1 MGEARTARHR
11 LPLIAAA
18 LALLVAASAF
28 LFASRNH
35 AEPAPAFEAPRS
47 SGAIPAAAASPPED
61 GQWTMPSKN
70 PASTRYSGL
79 NEIRRENAGQ
89 LKEVFSF
96 DTMNRK
102 GQEAAPIVVGSM
114 MYLTTPYP
122 NQIWALDL
130 ANGGKPKWVF
140 RPHPEKASQGVAC
153 CDVVNRGAMYA
164 NGHLYFTTLDG
175 NVFAIDAG
183 DGHQIWRT
191 KLAEI
196 AKGETITMSPLVVE
210 GKVLVG
216 NAGGEMGVRGWLIAL
231 DEGSGA
237 IAWKAWSTGPDKDV
251 LIGPNFKPWYAAD
264 RGQDLGTKTWPAEAW
279 KIGGGTTWGWIAYDP
294 AMKTLFYG
302 TGNPGPWNPVQ
313 RPGDNKWT
321 TGVFARDIATGE
333 AKWYYQS
340 SPHDLFDHDDI
351 NEQILLD
358 MPIAGK
364 MTPVLVRP
372 GRNGYMYVIDR
383 RTGQVYSADPYS
395 YINSMSGVDLK
406 TGRLQMVKDKEPRE
420 GRVVRNICPTASG
433 AKDWNPSAFSPRTGL
448 LYVPHEN
455 ICMDEGVMQANYIAG
470 TPYVGAD
477 VKMYGGPGGNR
488 GVLTAWDP
496 VRRRPVWEVKEDLPL
511 WSGALATAGDLVFY
525 GTMDGW
531 FKAYDAVKGRLVWR
545 VHLDSGIISQ
555 PVTYRGPDGHQYV
568 AVLTGVGG
576 WSGAIVSAQLDRR
589 DGSAA
594 LGFANAMKDL
604 PDKTQPGGRLHV
616 FALPH

>member
-1 MGEARTARHR
+1 MDEARTARHR

-18 LALLVAASAF
+18 IALLVAASAF

-35 AEPAPAFEAPRS
+35 AQPAPAFEAPRS

-70 PASTRYSGL
+70 PAATRYSGL
-79 NEIRRENAGQ
+79 DEIRRENAGQ

-175 NVFAIDAG
+175 NVFAIDAK

-191 KLAEI
+191 KLADI
-196 AKGETITMSPLVVE
+196 SKGETITMSPLVVE

-231 DEGSGA
+231 DEGSGK

-251 LIGPNFKPWYAAD
+251 LIGPNFKPWYASD
-264 RGQDLGTKTWPAEAW
+264 RGTDLGVHSWPADAW
-279 KIGGGTTWGWIAYDP
+279 KIGGGTTWGWVAYDP
-294 AMKTLFYG
+294 ALKSIFYG
-302 TGNPGPWNPVQ
+302 TGNPGPWNATQ

-351 NEQILLD
+351 NESVLLD

-364 MTPVLVRP
+364 MRPVLLHP

-383 RTGQVYSADPYS
+383 QTGQVYSADPFG
-395 YINSMSGVDLK
+395 YINAMDGVDLK
-406 TGRLQMVKDKEPRE
+406 TGRLRMVQEKEPRE

-470 TPYVGAD
+470 TPYVGSD
-477 VKMYGGPGGNR
+477 VKMYAGPGGNR
-488 GVLTAWDP
+488 GVFTAWDP
-496 VRRRPVWEVKEDLPL
+496 VRRKPVWEVKEDLPL

-576 WSGAIVSAQLDRR
+576 WAGAIVSAQLDKR

-594 LGFANAMKDL
+594 LGMVNAMKDL

>member
-11 LPLIAAA
+11 LPLIAAV
-18 LALLVAASAF
+18 LALLLAASAF

-35 AEPAPAFEAPRS
+35 AQPAAAFEAPRS

-79 NEIRRENAGQ
+79 DEIRRENAGQ

-114 MYLTTPYP
+114 MYITTPYP

-183 DGHQIWRT
+183 DGHQVWRT
-191 KLAEI
+191 KLADI

-251 LIGPNFKPWYAAD
+251 LIGPDFKPWYAAD

-302 TGNPGPWNPVQ
+302 TGNPGPWNPTQ

-364 MTPVLVRP
+364 MTPVMIRP
-372 GRNGYMYVIDR
+372 ARNGYMYVIDR
-383 RTGQVYSADPYS
+383 RTGQVYSADPYG
-395 YINSMSGVDLK
+395 YINSMSGVDLR
-406 TGRLQMVKDKEPRE
+406 TGRLQMVKDKEPKE

-470 TPYVGAD
+470 TPYVGSD
-477 VKMYGGPGGNR
+477 VKMYAGPGGNR
-488 GVLTAWDP
+488 GVFTAWDP

-576 WSGAIVSAQLDRR
+576 WAGAIVSAQLDKR

-594 LGFANAMKDL
+594 LGMVNAMKDL

>member
-1 MGEARTARHR
+1 MLESRAGHR
-11 LPLIAAA
+11 RLSVIGI
-18 LALLVAASAF
+18 ALLLLLAASGF
-28 LFASRNH
+28 LFAVRNH
-35 AEPAPAFEAPRS
+35 AQPAPTFEAPHS
-47 SGAIPAAAASPPED
+47 SGAVPAAAASPPED

-70 PASTRYSGL
+70 PAATRYSGL
-79 NEIRRENAGQ
+79 DEIKRENAGQ
-89 LKEVFSF
+89 LKLAFTF
-96 DTMNRK
+96 DTLNRK
-102 GQEAAPIVVGSM
+102 GQEAAPIVVGAM

-130 ANGGKPKWVF
+130 ANGGKAKWVF

-164 NGHLYFTTLDG
+164 NGRLYFTTLDG
-175 NVFAIDAG
+175 NVFAIDAK
-183 DGHQIWRT
+183 DGHQVWRAR
-191 KLAEI
+191 LADI
-196 AKGETITMSPLVVE
+196 SKGETITMSPLVVE

-216 NAGGEMGVRGWLIAL
+216 NAGGEMGVRGWLTAL
-231 DEGSGA
+231 DEGSGKV
-237 IAWKAWSTGPDKDV
+237 AWRAFSTGPDTDV
-251 LIGPNFKPWYAAD
+251 LIGPNFKPWYASD
-264 RGQDLGTKTWPAEAW
+264 RGTDLGVHSWPAEAW
-279 KIGGGTTWGWIAYDP
+279 KIGGGTTWGWVAYDP
-294 AMKTLFYG
+294 ALKSVFYG
-302 TGNPGPWNPVQ
+302 TGNPGPWNPTQ

-321 TGVFARDIATGE
+321 TGIFARDVATGE

-351 NEQILLD
+351 NESILLD
-358 MPIAGK
+358 MPVRGK
-364 MTPVLVRP
+364 MRPVLVHP

-383 RTGQVYSADPYS
+383 QTGQVYSADPYG
-395 YINSMSGVDLK
+395 YINAMNGVDLK
-406 TGRLQMVKDKEPRE
+406 TGRLQMVRDKEPKE

-455 ICMDEGVMQANYIAG
+455 MCMDEGVMQANYIAG
-470 TPYVGAD
+470 TPYVGSD
-477 VKMYGGPGGNR
+477 VKMYAGPGGYR
-488 GVLTAWDP
+488 GVFTAWDP
-496 VRRRPVWEVKEDLPL
+496 VRRKPAWEVHEDLPL

-531 FKAYDAVKGRLVWR
+531 FKAYDAVKGQLLWK

-555 PVTYRGPDGHQYV
+555 PVAYRGPDGHQYV

-576 WSGAIVSAQLDRR
+576 WAGAIVSAGLDKR

-594 LGFANAMKDL
+594 LGMVNAMKDL
-604 PDKTQPGGRLHV
+604 PEKTQPGGRLYV

>member
-11 LPLIAAA
+11 LPLIAAV
-18 LALLVAASAF
+18 LALLLAASAF
-28 LFASRNH
+28 LFASRNQ
-35 AEPAPAFEAPRS
+35 AQPAPAFEAPRS

-79 NEIRRENAGQ
+79 DEIRRENAGQ

-114 MYLTTPYP
+114 MYITTPYP

-191 KLAEI
+191 KLADI
-196 AKGETITMSPLVVE
+196 SKGETITMSPLVVE

-237 IAWKAWSTGPDKDV
+237 TAWKAWSTGPDKDV

-294 AMKTLFYG
+294 ALKTLFYG
-302 TGNPGPWNPVQ
+302 TGNPGPWNPTQ

-364 MTPVLVRP
+364 MTPVMIRP
-372 GRNGYMYVIDR
+372 ARNGYMYVIDR
-383 RTGQVYSADPYS
+383 RTGQVYSADPFG

-406 TGRLQMVKDKEPRE
+406 TGRLQMVKDKEPKE

-470 TPYVGAD
+470 TPYVGSD

-488 GVLTAWDP
+488 GVFTAWDP
-496 VRRRPVWEVKEDLPL
+496 VRRRPVWEIKEDLPL

-576 WSGAIVSAQLDRR
+576 WAGAIVSAQLDKR

-594 LGFANAMKDL
+594 LGMVNAMKDL

>member
-18 LALLVAASAF
+18 IALPLGASAF
-28 LFASRNH
+28 LFATRNH
-35 AEPAPAFEAPRS
+35 AQPAPVFAAPHPT
-47 SGAIPAAAASPPED
+47 GAVPAAAASPAED

-70 PASTRYSGL
+70 PAATRYSGL
-79 NEIRRENAGQ
+79 DEIRRENVGQ
-89 LKEVFSF
+89 LKTVFSF
-96 DTMNRK
+96 DTQNRK

-114 MYLTTPYP
+114 MYVTTPYP

-140 RPHPEKASQGVAC
+140 RPHPDKMSQGVAC

-164 NGHLYFTTLDG
+164 NGRIYFTTLDG
-175 NVFAIDAG
+175 NVFAIDAR
-183 DGHQIWRT
+183 DGHQVWRS
-191 KLAEI
+191 KI
-196 AKGETITMSPLVVE
+196 ADIARGETITMSPLVVE

-216 NAGGEMGVRGWLIAL
+216 NSGGEMGVRGWLTAL

-237 IAWKAWSTGPDKDV
+237 IAWRAYSTGPDKDV
-251 LIGPNFKPWYAAD
+251 LIGPGFKPWYASD
-264 RGQDLGTKTWPAEAW
+264 RGTDLGVHTWPAEAW
-279 KIGGGTTWGWIAYDP
+279 KIGGGTTWGWVAYDP
-294 AMKTLFYG
+294 ALKTLFYG
-302 TGNPGPWNPVQ
+302 TGNPGPWNPQQ

-321 TGVFARDIATGE
+321 TGVFARDIATGQ

-358 MPIAGK
+358 MPINGQ
-364 MTPVLVRP
+364 MVPVLVRP

-383 RTGQVYSADPYS
+383 RSGQVYSADPYGF
-395 YINSMSGVDLK
+395 INSMNGVDLK
-406 TGRLQMVKDKEPRE
+406 TGRLQMVKDKEPKD
-420 GRVVRNICPTASG
+420 GRVTRNICPTASG

-455 ICMDEGVMQANYIAG
+455 MCMDEGVMQANYIAG

-477 VKMYGGPGGNR
+477 VKMYAGPGGNR
-488 GVLTAWDP
+488 GVFTAWDP
-496 VRRRPVWEVKEDLPL
+496 VHRKALWEIKEDLPL
-511 WSGALATAGDLVFY
+511 WSGALATGGDLVFY
-525 GTMDGW
+525 GTMEGL
-531 FKAYDAVKGRLVWR
+531 FKALDAVSGKVLWQVK
-545 VHLDSGIISQ
+545 LDSGIISQ
-555 PVTYRGPDGHQYV
+555 PVAYRGPDGHQYV

-576 WSGAIVSAQLDRR
+576 WAGALVSGPLDKR

-594 LGFANAMKDL
+594 LGMVNAVKDL
-604 PDKTQPGGRLHV
+604 PDKTQAGGRLYV